1 MLPKDRIICAID
13 VDNAFRAIQLVG
25 LLQDKVGVFKVG
37 LELLTSAGI
46 SIVEKLQDAGAEKI
60 FLDAKLHDIP
70 NTVAGAMRGVVRQRV
85 WCVTVH
91 ASGGSTMLQAA
102 VMAGKKL
109 SEEMQVEHPKI
120 LAVTLLTS
128 IGAEALHSELLSDN
142 PVEQYV
148 AHMATMAYA
157 CGCDGVIASP
167 HEIEAVR
174 SAVPDRNFL
183 VITPGVRPV
192 GDDAGDQSRVKTPSE
207 AIMAGAD
214 YLVIGRP
221 ITGANDPAAA
231 AESITHEIAAACS

>member
-1 MLPKDRIICAID
+1 
-13 VDNAFRAIQLVG
+13 
-25 LLQDKVGVFKVG
+25 
-37 LELLTSAGI
+37 
-46 SIVEKLQDAGAEKI
+46 
-60 FLDAKLHDIP
+60 
-70 NTVAGAMRGVVRQRV
+70 
-85 WCVTVH
+85 
-91 ASGGSTMLQAA
+91 
-102 VMAGKKL
+102 
-109 SEEMQVEHPKI
+109 
-120 LAVTLLTS
+120 
-128 IGAEALHSELLSDN
+128 
-142 PVEQYV
+142 
-148 AHMATMAYA
+148 MATMAYA

-221 ITGANDPAAA
+221 ITDANDPAAA